1 MTERVVNTI
10 LAEMDGLE
18 ELQGVV
24 VMAATNRP
32 NLVDPALLRPG
43 RFDELI
49 YVGVPDAKG
58 RRHILGIH
66 TKEMPLGPDVDLDDI
81 AERTNRYTGA
91 DLEDLTR
98 RAGLLALRE
107 SLSAETVSRTHFD
120 RALRETRASVTP
132 EMEREY
138 EDMLRTLKQEGPQR
152 QGVGFVPVRQAAE

>member
-1 MTERVVNTI
+1 PTVIFIDEIDSLAPVRGGGLGEPAVTERVVNTI

-49 YVGVPDAKG
+49 YVPVPDAQG
-58 RRHILGIH
+58 RRHILAIH
-66 TKEMPLGPDVDLDDI
+66 TKSMPLAADVDLDAL
-81 AERTNRYTGA
+81 AERTNRFTGA

-107 SLSAETVSRTHFD
+107 SLEAQEVTMAHFEQ
-120 RALRETRASVTP
+120 ALRDTRASVTP
-132 EMEREY
+132 EMERE
-138 EDMLRTLKQEGPQR
+138 
-152 QGVGFVPVRQAAE
+152 